1 MYRELIMSATTF
13 SEGIIK
19 KEISE
24 KKIFFFNFFVSFLCH
39 FVSCCVVSFFRHM
52 CHFVSYW
59 FDTTHLDSLVR
70 TQNHHLVDAVQ
81 IIFNNLKLNYLSRI
95 YTKQYLSLWVVTK
108 NIKNIHKDKVKGIL
122 WRFSTFKF
130 IFALKFNLYKNR
142 PAGYKTQ
149 FIAKFPA
156 LCS

>member
-1 MYRELIMSATTF
+1 MSHNTKNTYSIKTT
-13 SEGIIK
+13 
-19 KEISE
+19 
-24 KKIFFFNFFVSFLCH
+24 VSI
-39 FVSCCVVSFFRHM
+39 
-52 CHFVSYW
+52 
-59 FDTTHLDSLVR
+59 R

-142 PAGYKTQ
+142 PVGYKNP
-149 FIAKFPA
+149 IY
-156 LCS
+156 C